1 LVGDMWPFASGY
13 AKLSTIK
20 TKFKSVTDSSMA
32 LRCFGAVI
40 AAAGF
45 CTERKLALL

>member
-1 LVGDMWPFASGY
+1 
-13 AKLSTIK
+13 
-20 TKFKSVTDSSMA
+20 MA

-45 CTERKLALL
+45 CTERNYPYFKSLILFNFIAENGII